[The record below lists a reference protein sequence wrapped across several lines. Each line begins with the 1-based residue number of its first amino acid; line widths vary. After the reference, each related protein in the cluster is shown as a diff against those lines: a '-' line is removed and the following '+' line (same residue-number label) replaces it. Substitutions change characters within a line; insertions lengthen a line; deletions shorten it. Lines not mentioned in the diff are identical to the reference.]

1 MKQQAVITQC
11 SGKAASGKLVWNQ
24 HNRKI
29 CWNELVLYYDPLQH
43 LWKENAFKF
52 TVICC
57 SINCL
62 NVNWI
67 PKIINNPLWNKA
79 LSYFSKD
86 RCPKL
91 SRLWRLSGTFTLRTW
106 NTKHF
111 SMFVR
116 GMLSFTRNLTRSPRF
131 LWGWFSS
138 AQSELPRGTV
148 KRENLWLASIQ
159 GAWQYS
165 MEGHILLKCKHTL
178 QVFGVPHLARNQPI
192 PGIWHFSPSLDQSL
206 TLPPPRFVPE
216 NLKKTSFT

>member
-131 LWGWFSS
+131 CGVDFLQLRVNFPGVQSRGRIFGWQVSR
-138 AQSELPRGTV
+138 ELG
-148 KRENLWLASIQ
+148 SIQ
-159 GAWQYS
+159 WRDIYY
-165 MEGHILLKCKHTL
+165 
-178 QVFGVPHLARNQPI
+178 
-192 PGIWHFSPSLDQSL
+192 
-206 TLPPPRFVPE
+206 
-216 NLKKTSFT
+216 